1 MIKDPFFTITL
12 PLVLAI
18 FIAAWLHNK
27 HFDAL
32 NRRIDDLRAE
42 MNHRLDEMSRRIDE
56 MNRRMDEMLAVL
68 HDLDRRVTRLEERS
82 SPVVRG

>member
-1 MIKDPFFTITL
+1 MKEIQPFFTTTL

-18 FIAAWLHNK
+18 FLAAWLHNR

-32 NRRIDDLRAE
+32 SSQINEMMAILRDIQAQL
-42 MNHRLDEMSRRIDE
+42 R
-56 MNRRMDEMLAVL
+56 
-68 HDLDRRVTRLEERS
+68 DLDRRVTRLEERS